1 MSVLEMASELCVAV
15 ESVPPGERFRRW
27 TLREDNQAHHH
38 VVVSL
43 SESPLYLQLS
53 WRATKNSPPAL
64 VGKFKLDLQGL
75 LAGEYIR
82 EEPVGSSA
90 KDVRVRIV
98 RAPDGLFFVQAKQD
112 GPKLPLTPDQRVA
125 LHGAGQRDC

>member
-15 ESVPPGERFRRW
+15 ESVPPGERFRQW
-27 TLREDNQAHHH
+27 TLREDNQAHYHS
-38 VVVSL
+38 VVSL

-75 LAGEYIR
+75 LAGRYIR

-98 RAPDGLFFVQAKQD
+98 RAPDGRFFIQANQD
-112 GPKLPLTPDQRVA
+112 GPK
-125 LHGAGQRDC
+125 CSIK